1 MALTTFTD
9 QLAKE
14 YLDYTHKA
22 YLGISDKKD
31 PQECNRHI
39 FSVLLPET
47 TDLGPISL
55 LEISRSW
62 PLIAAIDKD
71 GTAVALPYKDTK
83 WVNFVY
89 SLDHDH
95 INEQLA
101 EMTLP
106 KGALALSFSFE
117 MFSERVN
124 LTTGKV
130 ESAKVRQTIVIPRNG
145 QVISLLSE
153 RAGETQPVAALN
165 GGTIDL
171 LREVVNRTTP

>member
-1 MALTTFTD
+1 MALDTFTD
-9 QLAKE
+9 QQAKDF
-14 YLDYTHKA
+14 LDYTHKA
-22 YLGISDKKD
+22 YLGISDRKD

-47 TDLGPISL
+47 TNLDPISL

-71 GTAVALPYKDTK
+71 GTAVALRYKDTP

-89 SLDHDH
+89 SVDHDH

-106 KGALALSFSFE
+106 KGALVLSFSFE

-124 LTTGKV
+124 LITGKV
-130 ESAKVRQTIVIPRNG
+130 ESAKVRQTIVVPRNG
-145 QVISLLSE
+145 QIISLLSD
-153 RAGETQPVAALN
+153 RAAGTQPVAALQ

-171 LREVVNRTTP
+171 LKEVVERTKP